1 MRQLPSHEHRFWG
14 DDSEGLDLVIQEI
27 EMFALKAG

>member
-14 DDSEGLDLVIQEI
+14 DEGLDLVIQEI
-27 EMFALKAG
+27 EIFALKAG